1 MAETFPLGRCEHC
14 SAYIVGHVWLPHHNA
29 RNWELLI
36 TMSTTATGLVSPG
49 KISTPWDFTIKQL
62 GWQIFYKNQ
71 PGIGMWQLCQWS
83 LLCQETTYL
92 FITLPFL
99 IAATCLGER
108 GLKFLP
114 AGVVKSKKYHPFSV
128 SINTPPAKEIELS
141 THHHGKSPFLA
152 IFNSYISNYQRIY
165 CIYLL
170 ICWNPHSQK
179 TPWTP

>member
-1 MAETFPLGRCEHC
+1 MSCFRSRIPAMVEAFPLGHCEHC

-36 TMSTTATGLVSPG
+36 PCQPRPPDGFHQG
-49 KISTPWDFTIKQL
+49 KSAPPWDFTIKQL

-71 PGIGMWQLCQWS
+71 PGIGMWQLCEWS

-114 AGVVKSKKYHPFSV
+114 AGVVKSENYHPFSV
-128 SINTPPAKEIELS
+128 SINTPPAKNWAQY
-141 THHHGKSPFLA
+141 TSPWKIT
-152 IFNSYISNYQRIY
+152 IFGNFQ
-165 CIYLL
+165 
-170 ICWNPHSQK
+170 
-179 TPWTP
+179 